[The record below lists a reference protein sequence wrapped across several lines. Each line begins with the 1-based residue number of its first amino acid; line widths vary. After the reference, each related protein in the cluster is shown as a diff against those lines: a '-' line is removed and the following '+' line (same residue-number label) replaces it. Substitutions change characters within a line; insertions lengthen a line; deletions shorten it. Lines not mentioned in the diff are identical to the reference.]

1 MHLSYWFKNSVSSLV
16 SSCSLNCS
24 AVPYL
29 FQAYFTGT
37 FVQSVTAG
45 IWSTVMV
52 SLCGSAL
59 IYLIV
64 LKPIVNLYSLLL
76 YLESPPVEIKD
87 NCTSGFFPLD
97 EPGYRRAI

>member
-1 MHLSYWFKNSVSSLV
+1 M

-59 IYLIV
+59 IE

-87 NCTSGFFPLD
+87 NCTSVFFPLD